1 MDKGPWMAVID
12 HDGRAFA
19 VDSSDFTHDVR
30 LEVSGDFKDDAQRL
44 EYCKWLARMLNRP
57 SKINE

>member
-1 MDKGPWMAVID
+1 MAVID